1 MTNSFQKDRR
11 RKLAKVPY
19 WPFSAVQQTR
29 LNVRFS
35 NFLKGLWIQ
44 PVDATHWLNRFA
56 GVSKSNVFRG
66 RSFNALAMLLSFA

>member
-1 MTNSFQKDRR
+1 MAGVVN
-11 RKLAKVPY
+11 
-19 WPFSAVQQTR
+19 R
-29 LNVRFS
+29 LGYGTVGAIA
-35 NFLKGLWIQ
+35 NFLERLWIQ